1 MPDIMTERK
10 PAMTRPRAAC
20 RAALLAVLAMVLGGC
35 KTDLYTKLSEREANE
50 MVALLLDRGIEAAR
64 FGVKDGTSTVQVDQA
79 RFAQAVEIL
88 KAAGYPQQTFASMG
102 EVFKGGGLVASPTE
116 ERARYIYALSQE
128 LSKTVSSIDGV
139 LSARIHVVLPKN
151 DLLKQDST
159 PSSASV
165 FIRYD
170 QAMPVKALLPQIK
183 MLVANSIEGLNY
195 EKISVVFVPVE
206 RPPVSREAAVR
217 EPPMGGIDPA
227 VAAACGGVIVL
238 GLAGGAVWYF
248 RRRRRRAE
256 GQPSEAFDRL
266 DTAPARGLIADARG

>member
-1 MPDIMTERK
+1 
-10 PAMTRPRAAC
+10 MTRPTGSGRTRLLRRATLLV
-20 RAALLAVLAMVLGGC
+20 ALALALGAC

-50 MVALLLDRGIEAAR
+50 MVALLLDRGIDAAR
-64 FGVKDGTSTVQVDQA
+64 IGVKDGTSTVQVEQT

-88 KAAGYPQQTFASMG
+88 KAAGYPQPSFASMG

-128 LSKTVSSIDGV
+128 LSKTVSGIDGV

-170 QAMPVKALLPQIK
+170 QAVPVKSLLPQIK

-195 EKISVVFVPVE
+195 EKVSVVFVPVDRPPMDREAPLRE
-206 RPPVSREAAVR
+206 RPV
-217 EPPMGGIDPA
+217 GGLDP
-227 VAAACGGVIVL
+227 VL
-238 GLAGGAVWYF
+238 GLALAAGAVVLLALAGGAFWF
-248 RRRRRRAE
+248 LRRRRRAE
-256 GQPSEAFDRL
+256 APRL
-266 DTAPARGLIADARG
+266 NDPPVQGLIADANG